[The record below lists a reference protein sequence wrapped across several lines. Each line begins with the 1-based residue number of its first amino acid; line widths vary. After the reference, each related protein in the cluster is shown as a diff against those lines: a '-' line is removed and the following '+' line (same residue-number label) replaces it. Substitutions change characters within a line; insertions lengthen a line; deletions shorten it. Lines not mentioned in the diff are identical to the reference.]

1 MWRRVSGAAKGVGQ
15 IVLPKGVGQ
24 LCGEKVALVKAT
36 SPLSTPVHG
45 DREQQWSGVLNVLG
59 KERGNGLTE
68 TKLALVFD
76 LIDIPS
82 GRKLVIAQT
91 IQASP
96 NGWGAQTLAAFGD
109 VT

>member
-1 MWRRVSGAAKGVGQ
+1 MSGAAKGVGQ
-15 IVLPKGVGQ
+15 IVLAKGVGQ

-45 DREQQWSGVLNVLG
+45 DREQQWGGLSNAFC
-59 KERGNGLTE
+59 KERGNGLAE

-82 GRKLVIAQT
+82 GRKLVVAQA

-96 NGWGAQTLAAFGD
+96 NGRGA
-109 VT
+109 

>member
-15 IVLPKGVGQ
+15 IMLAKGVGQ

-36 SPLSTPVHG
+36 SPLPTPVHG
-45 DREQQWSGVLNVLG
+45 DREQQWGGLSNAFC
-59 KERGNGLTE
+59 KERGNGLAE

-82 GRKLVIAQT
+82 GRKLVVAQA

-96 NGWGAQTLAAFGD
+96 NGRGA
-109 VT
+109 